1 MNKLLFL
8 CSRLW
13 RFNNLYFLKPNDA
26 INDTLTASLL
36 INFDWSGNIVEIGS
50 GDGVFSYIL
59 HGGYFSLAY
68 DRYSQVNLN
77 KNDNLSKRE
86 KEVLDI
92 FNSFHKANKHKM
104 DPIPVC
110 EIPKDYL

>member
-1 MNKLLFL
+1 MMN
-8 CSRLW
+8 
-13 RFNNLYFLKPNDA
+13 FNK
-26 INDTLTASLL
+26 S
-36 INFDWSGNIVEIGS
+36 
-50 GDGVFSYIL
+50 
-59 HGGYFSLAY
+59 
-68 DRYSQVNLN
+68 
-77 KNDNLSKRE
+77 DNLSKRE